1 MTTECPFIY
10 MDTFEDVLAAHLG
23 NKASLTVIEGLP
35 EGTYYEII
43 SLKDMKRA
51 HEEGGGKTSQ

>member
-1 MTTECPFIY
+1 